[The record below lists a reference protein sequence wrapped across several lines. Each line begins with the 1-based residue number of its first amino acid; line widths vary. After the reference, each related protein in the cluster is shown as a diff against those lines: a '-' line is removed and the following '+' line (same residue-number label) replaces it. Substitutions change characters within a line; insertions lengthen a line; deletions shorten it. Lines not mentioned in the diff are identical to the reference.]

1 MPILDDRTLEF
12 ISRSAEQTRRLG
24 TRLGELLHGG
34 EWICLEGELGA
45 GKTCLTQ
52 GIATGWGVTGPVRS
66 PTFTLVHEYRRPGDR
81 NKFYHVDLYRI
92 ANASEAWALGLDEV
106 WAGDNVCVIEWAE
119 RAETI
124 LPAERLWIRFTAMD
138 ETRRVLR
145 FAAQGE
151 GYQAILTNFRRAA
164 FGG

>member
-81 NKFYHVDLYRI
+81 CRFYHVDLYRI
-92 ANASEAWALGLDEV
+92 ASVGEAWALGLDEV
-106 WAGDNVCVIEWAE
+106 EAGANVCVVEWAE
-119 RAETI
+119 RAEAI
-124 LPAERLWIRFTAMD
+124 LPAERLWIRLTVMD

-151 GYQAILTNFRRAA
+151 GYRVMLTNFRRAA